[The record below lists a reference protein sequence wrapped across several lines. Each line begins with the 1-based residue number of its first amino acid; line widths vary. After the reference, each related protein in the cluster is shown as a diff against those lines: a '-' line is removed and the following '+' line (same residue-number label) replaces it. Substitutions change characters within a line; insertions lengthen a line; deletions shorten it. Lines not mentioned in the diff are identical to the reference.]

1 MTETKASITQELSP
15 EPVEI
20 AVEFR
25 NVTKA
30 FGSQV
35 VLSDVSCQLPKGRT
49 TVIVGP
55 SGTGKSVFLKL
66 LVGLLRPDAGE
77 ILVDGVDITQ
87 LSQKELFEVRK
98 KFGMLFQDG
107 ALFDSLNVAE
117 NIAFPLRRHTRKSN
131 REILDVVATKLAQV
145 GLPGIEHKLPSELS
159 GGMRKRVGLAR
170 AMALDPEII
179 LFDEPNSGLD
189 PVMSDAIDKL
199 ILKTRDFTKSTFIVI
214 SHDIPGT
221 FQIADYIVML
231 YQSRVIASG
240 RVSDIQGSDN
250 PILKRF
256 FARDSD
262 MPIDPKHGTGEL
274 DLRPYYTGNFDDETV
289 PRPRRKTGA
298 LHTGSLSGP
307 LGSVH
312 SEDKRHRRSRS
323 EGLDLG
329 QIDESSPV
337 NPEHSGSS
345 AETALDAETDPA
357 ASEQQAK
364 PPSQDPAA

>member
-1 MTETKASITQELSP
+1 MTETKASATPELQP
-15 EPVEI
+15 AEVEI

-30 FGSQV
+30 FGPQV
-35 VLSDVSCQLPKGRT
+35 VLDNVSCQLPKGRT

-66 LVGLLRPDAGE
+66 LVGLLKPDSGS
-77 ILVDGVDITQ
+77 ILVDGIDITQ
-87 LSQKELFEVRK
+87 LPQKDLFEVRK

-117 NIAFPLRRHTRKSN
+117 NIAFPLRRHTRKNN
-131 REILDVVATKLAQV
+131 REIMEIVAQKLMQV

-179 LFDEPNSGLD
+179 MFDEPNSGLD

-199 ILKTRDFTKSTFIVI
+199 ILKTRDYTKSTFIVI

-231 YQSRVIASG
+231 YKSRVIASG
-240 RVSDIQGSDN
+240 RVSDIQNSEN

-262 MPIDPKHGTGEL
+262 MPIDPKYATGEL
-274 DLRPYYTGNFDDETV
+274 DLRAYYTANLADEETLKRQRGKTGKLHEPQKQTGHKHQPV
-289 PRPRRKTGA
+289 SRPRNTQELTEPEAQAMTNDLKQTLEASDPQR
-298 LHTGSLSGP
+298 
-307 LGSVH
+307 
-312 SEDKRHRRSRS
+312 ED
-323 EGLDLG
+323 
-329 QIDESSPV
+329 
-337 NPEHSGSS
+337 
-345 AETALDAETDPA
+345 
-357 ASEQQAK
+357 QQAK
-364 PPSQDPAA
+364 EASE

>member
-1 MTETKASITQELSP
+1 MTDSDSKAAMAGDLDPGPI
-15 EPVEI
+15 EI

-30 FGSQV
+30 FGKQT
-35 VLSDVSCQLPKGRT
+35 VLDNVSCKLPKGRT

-77 ILVDGVDITQ
+77 ILVDGVDITK
-87 LSQKELFEVRK
+87 LSQNELFEIRK

-131 REILDVVATKLAQV
+131 REIMEIVAAKLSQV
-145 GLPGIEHKLPSELS
+145 GLPGVEHKLPSELS

-179 LFDEPNSGLD
+179 MFDEPNSGLD

-199 ILKTRDFTKSTFIVI
+199 IIKTRGLTSSTFIVI

-231 YQSRVIASG
+231 YQSKVIASG
-240 RVSDIQGSDN
+240 RVEDIQNSDN
-250 PILKRF
+250 PVLKRF
-256 FARDSD
+256 FARDSE
-262 MPIDPKHGTGEL
+262 MPIDPKHATGQL
-274 DLRPYYTGNFDDETV
+274 DLRPYYTGNFDFEEP
-289 PRPRRKTGA
+289 PRPKRRGK
-298 LHTGSLSGP
+298 TGSLTGSLTGP
-307 LGSVH
+307 LGGANKRGRSTGPLNE
-312 SEDKRHRRSRS
+312 SEDEAKR
-323 EGLDLG
+323 
-329 QIDESSPV
+329 
-337 NPEHSGSS
+337 NEHS
-345 AETALDAETDPA
+345 
-357 ASEQQAK
+357 
-364 PPSQDPAA
+364 

>member
-1 MTETKASITQELSP
+1 MTETKAAVTQELNP
-15 EPVEI
+15 APVEI

-30 FGSQV
+30 FGTQV
-35 VLSDVSCQLPKGRT
+35 VLDDVSCQLPKGRT

-66 LVGLLRPDAGE
+66 LVGLLKPDQGQ
-77 ILVDGVDITQ
+77 ILVDGIDITQ
-87 LSQKELFEVRK
+87 LSQKDLFETRK

-107 ALFDSLNVAE
+107 ALFDSLNVGE

-131 REILDVVATKLAQV
+131 REIMEVVAQKLMQV

-199 ILKTRDFTKSTFIVI
+199 IIKTRGFTKSTFLVI

-231 YQSRVIASG
+231 YKSKVIASG
-240 RVSDIQGSDN
+240 RVEDIRDSEN

-262 MPIDPKHGTGEL
+262 MPIDPKYATGEL
-274 DLRPYYTGNFDDETV
+274 DLRPYYTANLQDEEDLKRKKPKTGYLNLH
-289 PRPRRKTGA
+289 PRPSSRA
-298 LHTGSLSGP
+298 EGSSGQLDRSHSGP
-307 LGSVH
+307 LPEAEISHAGEV
-312 SEDKRHRRSRS
+312 DKIGQAEIGHAGQA
-323 EGLDLG
+323 GLA
-329 QIDESSPV
+329 E
-337 NPEHSGSS
+337 PEPGPDTP
-345 AETALDAETDPA
+345 AETEEKA
-357 ASEQQAK
+357 
-364 PPSQDPAA
+364 